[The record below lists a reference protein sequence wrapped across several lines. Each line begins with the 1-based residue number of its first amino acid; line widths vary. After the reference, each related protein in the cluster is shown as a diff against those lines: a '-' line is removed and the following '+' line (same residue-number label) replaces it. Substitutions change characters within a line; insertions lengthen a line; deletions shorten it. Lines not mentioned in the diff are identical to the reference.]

1 MKKSINTENPLLQPP
16 IPPVADPTVIRQ
28 GTTRV
33 PLSPKRLI
41 LDLRRQQSAAE
52 AVEHLDRDGTAVYG
66 LTKGQFSLVDL
77 IRAILE
83 KTGPA
88 SLWISTWTAAGT
100 DVTTMSELLHSGE
113 IVACRWLVDATF
125 VRRCPSLVATI
136 RDRFGRDSMRV
147 TRTHAKFAVLE
158 NREWKVALRS
168 SMNLNQNPRLE
179 SFEVGHD
186 PALTRFLID
195 AMLDVWERQP
205 RSLQDATHG
214 EQTEWWKRH
223 G

>member
-16 IPPVADPTVIRQ
+16 IPPVADPTVIQRN
-28 GTTRV
+28 TTRV

-52 AVEHLDRDGTAVYG
+52 AVEQLDRDGTSVYG
-66 LTKGQFSLVDL
+66 LTKGQFSLTDL
-77 IRAILE
+77 IQAILR

-100 DVTTMSELLHSGE
+100 DVSTMSELLHSGE
-113 IVACRWLVDATF
+113 IVSCRWLVDTTF

-147 TRTHAKFAVLE
+147 TRTHAKFTVIE
-158 NREWKVALRS
+158 NTQWKVALRS
-168 SMNLNQNPRLE
+168 SMNLNMNPRLE

-186 PALTRFLID
+186 PALTRFLIT
-195 AMLDVWERQP
+195 AMLDIWERQP
-205 RSLQDATHG
+205 RSLQDGTHG
-214 EQTEWWKRH
+214 EQTEWWRRH

>member
-1 MKKSINTENPLLQPP
+1 MKKSLNTENPLLQPP

-41 LDLRRQQSAAE
+41 VDLRRQESAAE
-52 AVEHLDRDGTAVYG
+52 AVEPLDRDGTSVYG
-66 LTKGQFSLVDL
+66 LTKGQFSLTDL
-77 IRAILE
+77 IRAILQ

-100 DVTTMSELLHSGE
+100 DVSTMSELMHSGE
-113 IVACRWLVDATF
+113 IVSCRWLVDTSF

-147 TRTHAKFAVLE
+147 TRTHAKFTVIE

-186 PALTRFLID
+186 PALARFLIT
-195 AMLDVWERQP
+195 AMHDVWERQP

-214 EQTEWWKRH
+214 EQTDWWKRH